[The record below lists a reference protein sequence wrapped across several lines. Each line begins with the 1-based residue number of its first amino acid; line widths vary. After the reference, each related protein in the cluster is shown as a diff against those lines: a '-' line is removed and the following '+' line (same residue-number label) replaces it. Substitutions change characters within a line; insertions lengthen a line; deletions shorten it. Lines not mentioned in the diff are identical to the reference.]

1 MSFED
6 LNRYIDEHRCRS
18 LEAILAGLEE
28 HDLWKSTAFE
38 SGRSLARRLLE
49 ESVGVSGGPSAAAM
63 EETLSLAAKMVKGGA
78 EEAARGHGGDV
89 SAVNRLCRDL
99 LVVRI
104 LEEKGLAE
112 AE

>member
-1 MSFED
+1 MSYED

-49 ESVGVSGGPSAAAM
+49 ESVSAAGRAPRRWRRP
-63 EETLSLAAKMVKGGA
+63 SPW
-78 EEAARGHGGDV
+78 RP
-89 SAVNRLCRDL
+89 RW
-99 LVVRI
+99 
-104 LEEKGLAE
+104 
-112 AE
+112 